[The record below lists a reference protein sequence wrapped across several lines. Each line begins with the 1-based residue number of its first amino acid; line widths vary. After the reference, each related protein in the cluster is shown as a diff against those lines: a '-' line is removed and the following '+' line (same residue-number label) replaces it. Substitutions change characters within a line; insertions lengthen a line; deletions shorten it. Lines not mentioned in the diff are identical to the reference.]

1 MAIRALN
8 SIGGFS
14 VGETTANI
22 ILANGDITTGN
33 ATFTG
38 NAAAANVLTDHLLY
52 ANGAAWSFTAVA
64 GSNTQI
70 QYNND
75 GALGASANFTF
86 SSSLNVLTVLGNIV
100 STNANLGNSATANF
114 YTGVLTT
121 NAQPNITSVGTLSSL
136 DVTGN
141 ISSGNA
147 NLGNLAIANFFSG
160 NGSLLTGL
168 PAGSSLVNGNSNV
181 IVIANSNVTIS
192 SNGVANVVVVTN
204 TGANIA
210 GTLNATGNVTG
221 ANLITAGN
229 VFAPAIVQNA
239 STYDTRVSLGSSTG
253 IIAIT
258 SDGNSTQFSP
268 SGQIQLSGA
277 SQIVGGTFG
286 GSGVTLGASQTDIFQ
301 NRGGNV
307 TVQVGAGGTIANTWT
322 FAQNGSFTSPGNISA
337 TGNLSAANANLGNL
351 TTSNFYAGTLTTAA
365 QPNITSVGTLTAL
378 VVTGTASAGN
388 IATAGNVTASF
399 LVSNVSTGT
408 APIAVASTTRVAN
421 LNVNYANVSDFE
433 VVTAQT
439 TGTYYPA
446 FVSGSSTGN
455 YALAANSGFSANLA
469 NGGLTAT
476 TFIGAL
482 SGAATTAG
490 TVTTNAQPNI
500 TSVGTLTALAVTGNI
515 SSGNANLGNLTTS
528 NYYTGTLT
536 TAAQP
541 NITSVGTLSSL
552 DVTGTTTSGNF
563 ATAGNITASFLV
575 SNVSTGTAPIAVTST
590 TRVANL
596 NVNYANVADFGV
608 VTAQTTGT
616 FYPTFISGS
625 STGNYAQS
633 ANSNLSFNAATGAL
647 SATLFTGT
655 LTTNAQPN
663 VTSVG
668 TLTSLAVTGNISS
681 GNANLGNLTTSNY
694 YTGTLTTAAQP
705 NITSVGTLVNLAV
718 TGNITT
724 SANIVT
730 DLIVGRTD
738 GVTIT
743 AIGANASI
751 MLRPTG
757 IGTVDVGTFII
768 SNVAEPNAASDAA
781 TKYYVDTT
789 AQGLHIHA
797 SANAGTPGSNL
808 ATITGGTVTYNNGA
822 SGVGAN
828 LTTTGSLTL
837 LDGVPLSSPM
847 RLLIKNEANAAWN
860 GIYVYNNTTVITRA
874 TDFDNAIDVA
884 GGDFIFI
891 STGSSLADT
900 GWVQT
905 TDSPVIIGTSP
916 LVFTQF
922 SGAGTYTAG
931 TGLTLTGSIFS
942 ITDTAVTPGAYGNGD
957 RVGTFTV
964 NQQGQLT
971 LAGSTVIAANAANLT
986 GTVLNAAVVTSSL
999 TSVGTLSSLTVTGT
1013 TTSGN
1018 FATAGNLTAS
1028 FVVSNVSTG
1037 TAPLAVTST
1046 TRVANLNVNYANVA
1060 DFGVVTTQLSG
1071 TYYPVFVSGNTTAN
1085 YAHASNSGFS
1095 ANLANGALI
1104 ATTFVG
1110 ALSGAATTAGT
1121 VTTNAQPNITSVG
1134 TLSSLAVTGTTTSG
1148 NFATAGNITASFLV
1162 SNVATGTAPIEVA
1175 STTRVANLNVNY
1187 ANVSDFEVVTAQT
1200 TGTFYPTFISGSST
1214 ANYALAANSG
1224 FSANIANGALI
1235 ATTFVGALSGAATT
1249 AGTVTTAA
1257 QPNITSVGTLTT
1269 LIVGNATANTTFGN
1283 GTITALGNLSAA
1295 NISTAGNLSANN
1307 ANVSNLLAIGN
1318 TRVLWSTITT
1328 TGTTANQTLAT
1339 FAVSS
1344 STFTGVEF
1352 LVKSTDS
1359 TGSKYSIA
1367 TVQAVT
1373 DGATVDF
1380 ATFGTVRLGTSTG
1393 TLAVNIIAGPNI
1405 ALQVTPASSNSTVWT
1420 TQYRFL

>member
-14 VGETTANI
+14 IGETAANI

-52 ANGAAWSFTAVA
+52 ANGTAWSFTAVA
-64 GSNTQI
+64 GANTQI
-70 QYNND
+70 QFNND

-86 SSSLNVLTVLGNIV
+86 SSSLNILTVLGNIV

-114 YTGVLTT
+114 FTGVLTT
-121 NAQPNITSVGTLSSL
+121 NAQPNITSVGTLTSLAVTGNISSGNANLGNLAIANFFSGTLTTNAQPNITSVGTLTAL

-168 PAGSSLVNGNSNV
+168 VIAAGTSIVNGNSNV
-181 IVIANSNVTIS
+181 IVTANSNVNIS
-192 SNGVANVVVVTN
+192 SNGVANVVVVTS
-204 TGANIA
+204 TGANID
-210 GTLNATGNVTG
+210 GTLA
-221 ANLITAGN
+221 
-229 VFAPAIVQNA
+229 
-239 STYDTRVSLGSSTG
+239 
-253 IIAIT
+253 
-258 SDGNSTQFSP
+258 
-268 SGQIQLSGA
+268 
-277 SQIVGGTFG
+277 
-286 GSGVTLGASQTDIFQ
+286 
-301 NRGGNV
+301 
-307 TVQVGAGGTIANTWT
+307 
-322 FAQNGSFTSPGNISA
+322 A

-378 VVTGTASAGN
+378 IVTGTASAGN

-421 LNVNYANVSDFE
+421 LNVDYANVSDFG
-433 VVTAQT
+433 VVSAQT
-439 TGTYYPA
+439 TGTYFPVFA
-446 FVSGSSTGN
+446 NGSSTAN

-490 TVTTNAQPNI
+490 TVTT
-500 TSVGTLTALAVTGNI
+500 
-515 SSGNANLGNLTTS
+515 
-528 NYYTGTLT
+528 
-536 TAAQP
+536 AAQP

-552 DVTGTTTSGNF
+552 SVTGTTTSGNF
-563 ATAGNITASFLV
+563 ATAGNLTASFVV
-575 SNVSTGTAPIAVTST
+575 SNVTTGTAPLTVTST

-596 NVNYANVADFGV
+596 NVDYANVADFGV

-616 FYPTFISGS
+616 FFPTFVSGS
-625 STGNYAQS
+625 STGNYAQA

-655 LTTNAQPN
+655 LTTAAQPN

-668 TLTSLAVTGNISS
+668 TLTALAVTGNISA
-681 GNANLGNLTTSNY
+681 GNANLGNLTTSNFY
-694 YTGTLTTAAQP
+694 AGTLTTAAQPNITSVGILTALAVTGNLSAGNANLGNLTTSNFYAGTLTTAAQP
-705 NITSVGTLVNLAV
+705 NITSVGTLNDLAV

-724 SANIVT
+724 SANLIT
-730 DLIVGRTD
+730 DLIVGRTS
-738 GVTIT
+738 GITIT
-743 AIGANASI
+743 ATGSNQNIN
-751 MLRPTG
+751 LTPTG
-757 IGTVDVGTFII
+757 TGTVNVGNFII
-768 SNVAEPNAASDAA
+768 SNVATPVADFDAA
-781 TKYYVDTT
+781 TKKYVDEV
-789 AQGLHIHA
+789 AQGLHTHDSCQA
-797 SANAGTPGSNL
+797 ATPTILS
-808 ATITGGTVTYNNGA
+808 TITSGTITYNNGA

-828 LTTTGSLTL
+828 LVTTGSFNLI
-837 LDGVPLSSPM
+837 DGVNVQSSGT
-847 RLLIKNEANAAWN
+847 RILVKDEANAAHN
-860 GIYVYNNTTVITRA
+860 GIYVWSNATVITRA
-874 TDFDNAIDVA
+874 DDFNTPTEMA
-884 GGDFIFI
+884 GGDFTFV
-891 STGSSLADT
+891 TAGTVYDNT
-900 GWVQT
+900 GWVMPDSVT
-905 TDSPVIIGTSP
+905 TVGTSP
-916 LVFTQF
+916 VVWVQF

-931 TGLTLTGSIFS
+931 TGLALNGTVFS
-942 ITDTAVTPGAYGNGD
+942 IANTTVTAGAYGNGD
-957 RVGTFTV
+957 YNATFTV
-964 NQQGQLT
+964 NGQGQLS
-971 LAGSTVIAANAANLT
+971 AAANVAITANAGNLS
-986 GTVLNAAVVTSSL
+986 GTVLKSTVVTSSL
-999 TSVGTLSSLTVTGT
+999 TSVGTLGSLAVTGT

-1028 FVVSNVSTG
+1028 FVVSNVATG
-1037 TAPLAVTST
+1037 TAPIAVAST
-1046 TRVANLNVNYANVA
+1046 TRVANLNVDYANVA
-1060 DFGVVTTQLSG
+1060 DFAVVTTQSSG
-1071 TYYPVFVSGNTTAN
+1071 TYFPVFVNGSSTGN
-1085 YAHASNSGFS
+1085 YAHASNSGLS

-1162 SNVATGTAPIEVA
+1162 SNVSTGTAPIAVA
-1175 STTRVANLNVNY
+1175 STTRVANLNVDY
-1187 ANVSDFEVVTAQT
+1187 ANVADFEVVTAQT
-1200 TGTFYPTFISGSST
+1200 TGTFFPTFISGSSS
-1214 ANYALAANSG
+1214 ANYALSANSG

-1269 LIVGNATANTTFGN
+1269 LVVGNATANTTFGN

-1295 NISTAGNLSANN
+1295 NISTAGNISANN
-1307 ANVSNLLAIGN
+1307 ATVSASLEIGN
-1318 TRVLWSTITT
+1318 TGVSWSTTTT
-1328 TGTTANQTLAT
+1328 TGTGANQTLAT

-1359 TGSKYSIA
+1359 TGSKYAIA

-1373 DGATVDF
+1373 DGATVDY

-1393 TLAVNIIAGPNI
+1393 TITVNIIAGPNV